1 MKFSAIVPHLTK
13 RGFVTRKLW
22 KGQVVMFFGMDNS
35 AMRSI
40 NPETGKRKELLKNY
54 CWSPNLE
61 EIKATDWI
69 ILPYYW
75 NGSKDD
81 FKPFD
86 EKSIVLTHLQE
97 TETEKKEI
105 VHDEPVCHSIKKT

>member
-1 MKFSAIVPHLTK
+1 MKFSAIVPHLSK

-22 KGQVVMFFGMDNS
+22 KGQAVLFFGMDNS
-35 AMRSI
+35 AMRSL
-40 NPETGKRKELLKNY
+40 NPEGEEEKKLLKTY
-54 CWSPNLE
+54 WSPNLQ
-61 EIKATDWI
+61 EIGAADWV

-86 EKSIVLTHLQE
+86 EKSIILTHL
-97 TETEKKEI
+97 TETEKEK
-105 VHDEPVCHSIKKT
+105 VHDEPVCDYPKKT